1 MTPLK
6 KEKLT
11 VLPHLCLEELG
22 NGSDTSKG
30 KDSHVD
36 ADAAG
41 GTVIVLVALGRTG
54 TIALLATVLTLVGV
68 LVVERALL
76 LTINLLVILHVVEKL
91 AELLDIG
98 SGRNDDTAANLLK
111 LGELDP
117 VKVYVRKVGEQLGFQ
132 LTSRSCRG
140 EQHHQ

>member
-1 MTPLK
+1 MTPL

-22 NGSDTSKG
+22 NSSDTSKG

-41 GTVIVLVALGRTG
+41 GTVIVLVALRRTG
-54 TIALLATVLTLVGV
+54 TIALLTTVLTLVGV
-68 LVVERALL
+68 LVVVRAIF
-76 LTINLLVILHVVEKL
+76 LTINLLVRLHVVEKL

-117 VKVYVRKVGEQLGFQ
+117 VEIYVRKDGRQSGFR
-132 LTSRSCRG
+132 LTSRSCLG
-140 EQHHQ
+140 GQYHQ